1 MAKLEA
7 LQKNIE
13 TLRSAIPELRG
24 VLIASTEGLPV
35 AHSIAGGADPARV
48 AAMADRIAAM
58 AAAAVNLGKRVSES
72 LSVGALVEISV
83 TGAEGQIFLYSAG
96 TKGVLAVIAPKGG
109 NAGLV
114 HLEARAVAK
123 DVGDQCWGSLVGQ
136 AIRLPWGGST
146 VLTPF
151 WIQSPRVRIVCF
163 LTAILLRG
171 CAAAAAGSNCL
182 R

>member
-1 MAKLEA
+1 
-7 LQKNIE
+7 
-13 TLRSAIPELRG
+13 
-24 VLIASTEGLPV
+24 
-35 AHSIAGGADPARV
+35 V

-109 NAGLV
+109 NSGLV

-123 DVGDQCWGSLVGQ
+123 DVGDL
-136 AIRLPWGGST
+136 
-146 VLTPF
+146 F
-151 WIQSPRVRIVCF
+151 
-163 LTAILLRG
+163 
-171 CAAAAAGSNCL
+171 
-182 R
+182 

>member
-7 LQKNIE
+7 LQKHIE
-13 TLRSAIPELRG
+13 TLRTAIPELRG

-83 TGAEGQIFLYSAG
+83 TGSEGQIFLYSAG
-96 TKGVLAVIAPKGG
+96 VKGVLAVIAPKGG
-109 NAGLV
+109 NAGLI

-123 DVGDQCWGSLVGQ
+123 DIGDQ
-136 AIRLPWGGST
+136 
-146 VLTPF
+146 F
-151 WIQSPRVRIVCF
+151 
-163 LTAILLRG
+163 
-171 CAAAAAGSNCL
+171 
-182 R
+182 